1 MRHRQPAR
9 ETGERRSFRQ
19 LHPKV
24 VVGIA
29 IGYGAMLAGAWL
41 AFAGSREGAMAVM
54 AATLVF
60 AFFFAL
66 PYALYRIG
74 ENRLDLSGNEPLGA
88 EPLGAEPLGTRRKPS
103 LGEWCRGSL
112 ETWTERCGGLG
123 ALVQIL
129 TIPVALGVAL
139 CALALVFA
147 LT

>member
-1 MRHRQPAR
+1 MRSTALARTVSTCPATSR
-9 ETGERRSFRQ
+9 WGPSRWDR
-19 LHPKV
+19 
-24 VVGIA
+24 A
-29 IGYGAMLAGAWL
+29 AG
-41 AFAGSREGAMAVM
+41 
-54 AATLVF
+54 T
-60 AFFFAL
+60 
-66 PYALYRIG
+66 
-74 ENRLDLSGNEPLGA
+74 